1 MSNLGTYSKA
11 VIRKAMVNGVDMTNN
26 IRQLYVGSSI
36 LAPYMVSKLLM
47 MDGSRIQ
54 DALYE
59 SGVPVSLVYSSGD
72 GSTVREIELVSMANL
87 GGMKLESNRMG
98 GAEFVAISQS
108 YFNMQGEHTSAH
120 QNIPACEALKK
131 LHKEV
136 DSRASLNVA
145 KCKGMIADQEPF
157 HLRGVKLG
165 QGVNNIRGRM
175 TDEKY
180 KSGAYTYFMDLNGE
194 YHSKPLEQLADE
206 AGQGGPTFSQYVGGK
221 SFIADQR
228 RMAFN
233 IFSMQKGG
241 PSSDYGSD
249 NSSKWQSATKQR
261 GGDKPPT
268 EAGFNWSS
276 LEYKKPTEKDHDPS
290 SRKTQGDTKWAGEKP
305 KAPQMVNHSFM
316 YDQNQKKNPDFEGDI
331 ANQNVMSKIS
341 MQGSVLANMP
351 MEGGL
356 QCMVGKGCN
365 LDIPSEVGEGG
376 FSKSSAGGAQLIV
389 AQGEYIFLGDNG
401 MQGVVSIQTSSG
413 GKQGSI
419 A

>member
-1 MSNLGTYSKA
+1 MSSVGTYSKA
-11 VIRKAMVNGVDMTNN
+11 IVRKAMVNGVDMSQN
-26 IRQLYVGSSI
+26 IRQLYVGSSV
-36 LAPYMVSKLLM
+36 LSPYMVTKLLI

-59 SGVPVSLVYSSGD
+59 SGVPISLVYSSGD
-72 GSTVREIELVSMANL
+72 ASIVREIELVSMANL
-87 GGMKLESNRMG
+87 GGMKIESNRMG
-98 GAEFVAISQS
+98 GAELVGISQS
-108 YFNMQGEHTSAH
+108 YFNMQNEHSSAH

-136 DSRASLNVA
+136 DSRASLNVT

-157 HLRGVKLG
+157 HLRSVKLG

-180 KSGAYTYFMDLNGE
+180 KSGAYTYFMDQNGE
-194 YHSKPLEQLADE
+194 YHAKPLEQLADE
-206 AGQGGPTFSQYVGGK
+206 AGQGGPMFTQYTAGK
-221 SFIADQR
+221 SFIDDQR

-233 IFSMQKGG
+233 VFSMQKGG
-241 PSSDYGSD
+241 TQSDYGTD
-249 NSSKWQSATKQR
+249 NAAKWQSVTKQR

-276 LEYKKPTEKDHDPS
+276 LQYKKTTEKDHDPS

-305 KAPQMVNHSFM
+305 KAAQMVNHNFF
-316 YDQNQKKNPDFEGDI
+316 YDQNQKKKPDFEGDI

-341 MQGSVLANMP
+341 MQGSVLANVP

-356 QCMVGKGCN
+356 ECTVGKGCN
-365 LDIPSEVGEGG
+365 LDLPAEVGEGPAA
-376 FSKSSAGGAQLIV
+376 KSSSGGSQLIV
-389 AQGEYIFLGDNG
+389 AQGEYIFLGDQG
-401 MQGVVSIQTSSG
+401 MQGIVSIQTSSG
-413 GKQGSI
+413 GRQGSVV
-419 A
+419 